1 MSKVEVKLN
10 QKGIR
15 EFLKSEPVKNLVEE
29 KAAAVVA
36 RASGNYQKQAI
47 KTGKR
52 YIATVEA
59 ADYETRKKNYKENT
73 LLKAL
78 GE

>member
-1 MSKVEVKLN
+1 VEVKLN
-10 QKGIR
+10 EKGIR

-47 KTGKR
+47 KTWTR

-59 ADYETRKKNYKENT
+59 ADKETRRKNYKENT

>member
-10 QKGIR
+10 VKGIY
-15 EFLKSEPVKNLVEE
+15 EFLKSDPVKNLVEE
-29 KAAAVVA
+29 KAAAVAA
-36 RASGNYQKQAI
+36 RASGNYQTKAI
-47 KTGKR
+47 KAGTR

-59 ADYETRKKNYKENT
+59 ADKETRRKNYKENT